1 MRKLA
6 YYSQKDG
13 TFHKKTYNFDEEA
26 QCKHDFAIL
35 ERSAVP
41 FFYSAHYNIY
51 GAGGTEMKSY
61 GLGFGKSIPLNLV
74 PENIRE
80 LINKE
85 LEEDDDGDYGGKR
98 EFGYNVYESENWY
111 GLYVDCG
118 EDDFENE
125 VEFYMFITKDGKSVV
140 YA

>member
-1 MRKLA
+1 MRKLV

-13 TFHKKTYNFDEEA
+13 TFHKKIYKYDEEA
-26 QCKHDFAIL
+26 QCKHDFGIL
-35 ERSAVP
+35 KRSGVP

-61 GLGFGKSIPLNLV
+61 GLGFGKSIPLHLV
-74 PENIRE
+74 PENVRE
-80 LINKE
+80 RISKE
-85 LEEDDDGDYGGKR
+85 LEEDDDEDYGGKR
-98 EFGYNVYESENWY
+98 EFGYAVYESENWY
-111 GLYVDCG
+111 SLYVDCG